1 MSHPDHPDSSD
12 SSEQPAAPCVCPSIQ
27 PLADVADIADQSL
40 DDLADQPTGILAR
53 MDDQAPVSVLAAQR
67 MQGNLISM
75 ISHELRT
82 PLNTISGFLE
92 IVLDGQVGPLNERQQ
107 EFLGYVRTG
116 AQQLTTLVEDILFIS
131 KADAGQF
138 LLRLGPVE
146 IPVLVESVL
155 TALHGAAERA
165 GVRLEAD
172 VAPGLP
178 TIEAD
183 GLRVQQVLSNL
194 VNNAI
199 KFTNRGG
206 VARITVRQDGDAIL
220 FQVSDTGRGI
230 ASRDLKRI
238 FERFYQSDNAG
249 EAQTGGH
256 GLGLAIARLIVEQH
270 HGHIWVE
277 SALRRGSTFS
287 FTIPVAPL
295 VQPQQ
300 EVD

>member
-1 MSHPDHPDSSD
+1 MSDN
-12 SSEQPAAPCVCPSIQ
+12 ETQPPNRPATRRSPRASQ
-27 PLADVADIADQSL
+27 PLTDISDEYVADIADQ
-40 DDLADQPTGILAR
+40 PTDHLSPA
-53 MDDQAPVSVLAAQR
+53 AEESSASVLAARR

-82 PLNTISGFLE
+82 PLNSISGFLE

-116 AQQLTTLVEDILFIS
+116 AQQLAMLVEDILFIS

-155 TALHGAAERA
+155 TALHGVAERA

-172 VAPGLP
+172 IAPDLP

-194 VNNAI
+194 LNNAI
-199 KFTNRGG
+199 KFTNRDG
-206 VARITVRQDGDAIL
+206 VARIIARQDGDTIL

-270 HGHIWVE
+270 HGRIWVE
-277 SALRRGSTFS
+277 STLRRGSTFS
-287 FTIPVAPL
+287 FTLPIANTA
-295 VQPQQ
+295 
-300 EVD
+300 